1 MGRNRHVTHMVGCS
15 VCDGVC
21 ARADQRVGD
30 RNRLHA
36 LGAHGRLRVLPA
48 AWPDVPGMMRK
59 LTALGMKVRA
69 HRYPVRVS
77 LSVTNVPVSKHR
89 DFVVI
94 WR

>member
-1 MGRNRHVTHMVGCS
+1 MAFVHVQINVSVIVIDYMHWVHMG
-15 VCDGVC
+15 DY
-21 ARADQRVGD
+21 AFD
-30 RNRLHA
+30 
-36 LGAHGRLRVLPA
+36 PA